1 MFSSKCYILFLSLAG
16 YLGSHHHGLIQAK
29 ETQVISSMAI
39 KTSLNVQ
46 IKSST
51 KMYGHRA
58 AASFTTEP
66 IYSTFH
72 VPTEQITIL
81 ETASAS
87 SENSKQPRSV
97 TPHVYS
103 LASHVVS
110 SITVLTGA
118 SILKTSVQPSRAV
131 LYSRNFT
138 AIFPSNSTSFPQGS
152 ENSAID
158 DCSAGNVGEKSC
170 DTYVTRWVDFY
181 LNVSIN
187 TMHVRKAVLLIW
199 WVDFYLNV
207 SINTMHVRKAVLLIW
222 TVIVYKYSILIFQ
235 GIRCSF
241 ESNFRLKS
249 KTGKKRITLSISSK
263 MLFLQIA
270 IK

>member
-1 MFSSKCYILFLSLAG
+1 
-16 YLGSHHHGLIQAK
+16 
-29 ETQVISSMAI
+29 
-39 KTSLNVQ
+39 
-46 IKSST
+46 
-51 KMYGHRA
+51 MYGHRA

-72 VPTEQITIL
+72 VPTDQITIL

-118 SILKTSVQPSRAV
+118 SILQTSVQPSRAV

-138 AIFPSNSTSFPQGS
+138 AISPSNSTSFPQGS

-181 LNVSIN
+181 LNVGGWIMLSVVLVGI
-187 TMHVRKAVLLIW
+187 AVLVTTHIHGRKRRKEIKRLPQLMYRELTRNTGR
-199 WVDFYLNV
+199 WV
-207 SINTMHVRKAVLLIW
+207 
-222 TVIVYKYSILIFQ
+222 
-235 GIRCSF
+235 
-241 ESNFRLKS
+241 
-249 KTGKKRITLSISSK
+249 
-263 MLFLQIA
+263 
-270 IK
+270 

>member
-72 VPTEQITIL
+72 VPTDQITIL

-118 SILKTSVQPSRAV
+118 SILRTSVQPSRAV

-199 WVDFYLNV
+199 
-207 SINTMHVRKAVLLIW
+207 

>member
-118 SILKTSVQPSRAV
+118 SILQTSVQPSRAV

-181 LNVSIN
+181 LNVGGWIMLSVVLVGI
-187 TMHVRKAVLLIW
+187 AVLVTTHIHGRKRRKEIKRLPQLMYRELTRNRGR
-199 WVDFYLNV
+199 WV
-207 SINTMHVRKAVLLIW
+207 
-222 TVIVYKYSILIFQ
+222 
-235 GIRCSF
+235 
-241 ESNFRLKS
+241 
-249 KTGKKRITLSISSK
+249 
-263 MLFLQIA
+263 
-270 IK
+270 

>member
-58 AASFTTEP
+58 AASFKTEP

-118 SILKTSVQPSRAV
+118 SILQTSVQPSRAV

-181 LNVSIN
+181 LNVGGWIMLSVVLVGI
-187 TMHVRKAVLLIW
+187 AVLVTTHIHGRKRRKEIKRLPQLMYRELTRNRGR
-199 WVDFYLNV
+199 WV
-207 SINTMHVRKAVLLIW
+207 
-222 TVIVYKYSILIFQ
+222 
-235 GIRCSF
+235 
-241 ESNFRLKS
+241 
-249 KTGKKRITLSISSK
+249 
-263 MLFLQIA
+263 
-270 IK
+270 

>member
-1 MFSSKCYILFLSLAG
+1 
-16 YLGSHHHGLIQAK
+16 
-29 ETQVISSMAI
+29 
-39 KTSLNVQ
+39 
-46 IKSST
+46 
-51 KMYGHRA
+51 MYGHRA

-118 SILKTSVQPSRAV
+118 SILQTSVQPSRAV

-181 LNVSIN
+181 LNVGGWIMLSVVLVGI
-187 TMHVRKAVLLIW
+187 AVLVTTHIHGRNRRKEIKRLPQLMYRELTRNRGR
-199 WVDFYLNV
+199 WV
-207 SINTMHVRKAVLLIW
+207 
-222 TVIVYKYSILIFQ
+222 
-235 GIRCSF
+235 
-241 ESNFRLKS
+241 
-249 KTGKKRITLSISSK
+249 
-263 MLFLQIA
+263 
-270 IK
+270 

>member
-1 MFSSKCYILFLSLAG
+1 MFSSKSYVQYLLLSLVG

-29 ETQVISSMAI
+29 ETQIISSVAI
-39 KTSLNVQ
+39 KTSLNVGV
-46 IKSST
+46 KSST
-51 KMYGHRA
+51 KMYGHRADNASETA

-72 VPTEQITIL
+72 VPTAQIAIL
-81 ETASAS
+81 ETVSAS
-87 SENSKQPRSV
+87 SENSKQPRTTKQSV

-103 LASHVVS
+103 LASHAVS
-110 SITVLTGA
+110 SITVLPRLNS
-118 SILKTSVQPSRAV
+118 SIQPSRTV

-138 AIFPSNSTSFPQGS
+138 AIFPSNSTSLPHGS

-187 TMHVRKAVLLIW
+187 TMHVRMAVLLIW
-199 WVDFYLNV
+199 P
-207 SINTMHVRKAVLLIW
+207 
-222 TVIVYKYSILIFQ
+222 VIVYKYSILIFQ
-235 GIRCSF
+235 GINYSF
-241 ESNFRLKS
+241 ESNFRFTS
-249 KTGKKRITLSISSK
+249 KIGQKPANNAFNLIQNVS
-263 MLFLQIA
+263 FA
-270 IK
+270 NNH